1 VTAISDAGNDTAAS
15 QYVLKVPPRT
25 QPGRSF
31 DLEGGKRGVL
41 LGTRRAVIGARGG
54 TPLLVEDEVAIRQVV
69 ALPEPD
75 GFLFFTSL
83 GVSRAKGFADPLEP
97 LAIGSVEDVQV
108 GPGFVLVRKASG
120 RTTAIDLATG
130 QPKKGLPLGL
140 ALVAASPSVAIGLA
154 HGGRMIRST
163 DRGATW
169 KDVSRDQSGN
179 AHV

>member
-1 VTAISDAGNDTAAS
+1 MLARMSARARWLSFVLLAACAPAAVEQVGPRAAVTAISDAGNDTAAS

-75 GFLFFTSL
+75 GFLFFTPL

-97 LAIGSVEDVQV
+97 LAVGSIDDVQI
-108 GPGFVLVRKASG
+108 GPGFVLVR
-120 RTTAIDLATG
+120 
-130 QPKKGLPLGL
+130 
-140 ALVAASPSVAIGLA
+140 
-154 HGGRMIRST
+154 
-163 DRGATW
+163 
-169 KDVSRDQSGN
+169 
-179 AHV
+179 